1 MYIHT
6 QRGSEKKATPFTTFF
21 TVALSLDR
29 SFQVQKTSGKIFHY
43 VFTGKLT
50 LPYWYQQFHFL

>member
-21 TVALSLDR
+21 TDALSLDR
-29 SFQVQKTSGKIFHY
+29 NFQV
-43 VFTGKLT
+43 
-50 LPYWYQQFHFL
+50 